1 MGNLFLN
8 ERLFPTD
15 LFFKNFFDTTSDFQS
30 FAEVKPQYPVDIY
43 TTDEGLIFDIAAVGI
58 DKSEIKIEADSNML
72 KVSHEKDSSN
82 DGIDYIHKG
91 IARRAFNLG
100 WKVSPKYDLKQIEAK
115 LNNGLLSIL
124 VPVVPEAKPVEV
136 KIK

>member
-1 MGNLFLN
+1 M
-8 ERLFPTD
+8 
-15 LFFKNFFDTTSDFQS
+15 
-30 FAEVKPQYPVDIY
+30 
-43 TTDEGLIFDIAAVGI
+43 IFDIAAVGI

-100 WKVSPKYDLKQIEAK
+100 WKVSPKYDLKS
-115 LNNGLLSIL
+115 GL
-124 VPVVPEAKPVEV
+124 ENTV
-136 KIK
+136 KFLKEK